1 MKKVLVIGSG
11 SVTKK
16 HIKNLLLLGYEPIL
30 SENNRLKNYFKSK
43 TNISYTNDFKKI
55 RKKKKFYLCLYA
67 IALINILNI

>member
-11 SVTKK
+11 SVAKK

-55 RKKKKFYLCLYA
+55 RKKEILFV
-67 IALINILNI
+67 LI